1 MTERE
6 GANCRRGA
14 LHSLHRGSLL
24 AWSPYPVPSSDT
36 GDSAA
41 DIFGDSGQWRKHL
54 AHLSALL
61 RSSPE
66 PRSGG
71 LGHGSGRRR
80 LGRAEEGRPYRGR
93 SVLLCRV
100 FRAVPSSRGSALC
113 RLDMATVFLRS
124 ITA

>member
-1 MTERE
+1 MPSGGPSQFTPRLPPRLVTLSSPQL
-6 GANCRRGA
+6 G
-14 LHSLHRGSLL
+14 HRGTLRLISLGTL
-24 AWSPYPVPSSDT
+24 A
-36 GDSAA
+36 SA
-41 DIFGDSGQWRKHL
+41 RKHL
-54 AHLSALL
+54 VHLSALL

-71 LGHGSGRRR
+71 SGHGSGRRR

-100 FRAVPSSRGSALC
+100 FLAVPSSRGSALC